1 MKKNMRP
8 DYYGGKDDPYE
19 VVKVIRAWGLN
30 FQTGNALKYIAR
42 AGKKDKSK
50 HLEDLQKAI
59 TYLQIEASNIE
70 QEQAKQE
77 GQEIAQKELL
87 PVTDDPSPPYQQNV
101 LVEAVA
107 AFGLNRELG
116 YKGELPW
123 GSDYPQDLARYK
135 ELIQGKVLVVGK
147 TTAESYARF
156 SLKLAEH
163 YIIVSR
169 ETSPQQALKQAKF
182 VAADRGT
189 SVMII
194 GGAYV
199 YESLMD
205 EVDTFY
211 LTYIKGHF
219 RADCFFP
226 ESAYKKLAQ
235 VSREIEH
242 HKDNHG
248 IKFVKYKMKEPCIST
263 KKC

>member
-1 MKKNMRP
+1 MRP
-8 DYYGGKDDPYE
+8 PYYGGEDSPYE

-50 HLEDLQKAI
+50 RLEDVQKAI

-70 QEQAKQE
+70 QEERAYLQAKPSFF
-77 GQEIAQKELL
+77 A
-87 PVTDDPSPPYQQNV
+87 TDDPAPIYQQKV

-107 AFGLNRELG
+107 AVGSNRELG

-135 ELIQGKVLVVGK
+135 KLIEGKVLVVGK
-147 TTAESYARF
+147 RTAESKAKR

-163 YIIVSR
+163 YIVVNR
-169 ETSPQQALKQAKF
+169 EISPEQALKQAKII
-182 VAADRGT
+182 AAQRGT

-199 YESLMD
+199 YESLID

-211 LTYIKGHF
+211 LTYIKESF
-219 RADCFFP
+219 KADSFFP
-226 ESAYKKLAQ
+226 ESAYRELMQA
-235 VSREIEH
+235 SMEIEH
-242 HKDNHG
+242 HKDNYG
-248 IKFVKYKMKEPCIST
+248 IKFAKFKMK
-263 KKC
+263 